1 MKPKYLHVSTISF
14 VSTLEYRMDFVF
26 GLLSKFFPAIIQ
38 FFMWTAIFTNSP
50 DSIILNYTYNEMIL
64 YTVLSIFVSS
74 LVTVD
79 VQYSISSDIKN
90 GMLSKYLILPVN
102 YFFYKVFQFIGSKIS
117 DVLVIVL
124 GMGIVLVFFNANQM
138 IEMNWVKIFNFG
150 VVAVMA
156 FVVQY
161 LITFLFA
168 NIAFWIGEC
177 GGIFTVI
184 NVISL
189 IISGAIFPLDI
200 FGDRVIA
207 ISKLFPFYYI
217 TYFPSNVL
225 IGKISGAEVAS
236 GLLIMVLW
244 VLGLSLFCCVIWNH
258 GKKKYI
264 AAGG

>member
-1 MKPKYLHVSTISF
+1 MKPKYLYISATSF
-14 VSTLEYRMDFVF
+14 ISTLEYRLDFVF

-38 FFMWTAIFTNSP
+38 FFMWTAIFANSP
-50 DSIILNYTYNEMIL
+50 DKIILHYTYNQMIL

-74 LVTVD
+74 LVSVD

-90 GMLSKYLILPVN
+90 GMLSKYLILPIN
-102 YFFYKVFQFIGSKIS
+102 YFFYKAFQFIGSKIS
-117 DVLVIVL
+117 DMIVIVV
-124 GMGIVLVFFNANQM
+124 GMGIVLVYFNANQM
-138 IEMNWVKIFNFG
+138 IEMNVMQIVKFSA
-150 VVAVMA
+150 VAVMA
-156 FVVQY
+156 FVLQY
-161 LITFLFA
+161 LISFLFA

-207 ISKLFPFYYI
+207 ISRLFPFYYI
-217 TYFPSNVL
+217 TYFPANVL
-225 IGKISGAEVAS
+225 IGKISGSEITA
-236 GLLIMVLW
+236 GLSIMVMW
-244 VLGLSLFCCVIWNH
+244 VLCLGIFCSLVWNY